1 MRRGTVCSS
10 RQCPPDAGY
19 RHVDADP
26 CWSACHDARVLRPFV
41 AYLRVYEPLRAL
53 GDPPAQQLVEAVS
66 AGGLSRIGI
75 GEREQRMW
83 LKSQAA
89 APVRLLPAQLRD
101 GRPAPSLVTDVL
113 VLDQADVPAGHT
125 AEGPF
130 ACPLELRARSAAA
143 LSTFLADAE
152 PALRI
157 AILDAGGVTADKAR
171 AQTKAAMTDLTA
183 TAAHTLTTTWT
194 VPLPWFS
201 LVDPD
206 ERKLVLGS
214 GPDDPVREASW
225 RTPMSAALRRASEAG
240 ELIETTF
247 GDSGPG
253 RVLSQTR
260 QWLES
265 FDPDSVVE
273 LDYGGLVQL
282 FADSLLDADSTA
294 EEVHDILDA
303 LRTGNVEELAELFS
317 QLREF
322 WGDLAA
328 KEHSN

>member
-19 RHVDADP
+19 RHVGADP
-26 CWSACHDARVLRPFV
+26 CWSACHDARVLRPFA
-41 AYLRVYEPLRAL
+41 AYLRVYEPLLAL

-66 AGGLSRIGI
+66 AGGLSRNGV
-75 GEREQRMW
+75 GGREQLMW
-83 LKSQAA
+83 LKSQVAV
-89 APVRLLPAQLRD
+89 PGRLLPAELRD
-101 GRPAPSLVTDVL
+101 GRAAPSLRTDVL
-113 VLDQADVPAGHT
+113 VLDPADVPPGHP

-130 ACPLELRARSAAA
+130 VCPLEMRARSAAA
-143 LSTFLADAE
+143 LSTFLGDAE
-152 PALRI
+152 PALRS
-157 AILDAGGVTADKAR
+157 AVLDAGGVTADQAR
-171 AQTKAAMTDLTA
+171 SRTKAAMSDLSA
-183 TAAHTLTTTWT
+183 TAAHILTSTWT

-201 LVDPD
+201 LIDPD

-214 GPDDPVREASW
+214 GPDDPDREASW
-225 RTPMSAALRRASEAG
+225 RTSMSAAVQRAADAG
-240 ELIETTF
+240 ELIESTF

-253 RVLSQTR
+253 RVLGQTR

-265 FDPDSVVE
+265 FDPGSIVE

-303 LRTGNVEELAELFS
+303 LRTGNVEELADLFA

-322 WGDLAA
+322 WGDIAA
-328 KEHSN
+328 REHAN